1 MTGSELLFNL
11 VASLTAALVGG
22 WLAVRLGQSAILGYI
37 VAGIAIGPA
46 TPGFVGDLRAVEV
59 LADIGII
66 FLMFAIGVQFSFS
79 ELVGVGRVALVGG
92 LGQVAL
98 TLAVGYLL
106 GSALGWGW
114 LEALFFGAVLSNSSS
129 TVLGKVLDERGE
141 ADSEHG
147 RLALAWSA
155 VQDLST
161 IVLVVVLGT
170 LATSRERLWAEL
182 LLATARALLFLA
194 ALLPLGTRLLPW
206 LFERA
211 AALRNR
217 EVFVLLVVGV
227 ALLTAYVASWFG
239 LSLALGAFLAGLVVG
254 ESDLSH
260 QILGEVMPVR
270 DIFAALFFVSVGM
283 LVDPAFVVAN
293 LGLVAL
299 VVALILGF
307 KGVLCGLLVWLGG
320 YPARVALLSGIGLA
334 QCGEFSFLLARLGAE
349 LNAVSP
355 AVFSL
360 LLAGAAV
367 SIVLAPSL
375 HAAGP
380 GLAAR
385 LERWLPSGRLGTLD
399 RTARQPL
406 RGHAVLCG
414 YGRVGRVI
422 AATLRQRRL
431 PFVVLEQDPRR
442 VRRLRAQGVA
452 ALLGNAANPLL
463 LDQTNLEQ
471 ARVLIVAVPDPIAT
485 RQIVDYARQRNPD
498 LDIVARTHSTAEAGF
513 LLQRGVSE
521 VVHGE
526 LELALE
532 MTRHTLRRFGVGAL
546 EALALVQGLRER
558 LERGAT
564 DEDLD

>member
-1 MTGSELLFNL
+1 MTGTDLLSNL
-11 VASLTAALVGG
+11 VASLTAALIGG

-37 VAGIAIGPA
+37 VAGMAIGPS
-46 TPGFVGDLRAVEV
+46 TPGFVGDPRAVEV

-66 FLMFAIGVQFSFS
+66 FLMFAIGVQFSLS
-79 ELVGVGRVALVGG
+79 ELVSFGRVALAG
-92 LGQVAL
+92 AL
-98 TLAVGYLL
+98 TQVVLTLGAGYLI
-106 GSALGWGW
+106 GTALGWGG

-155 VQDLST
+155 VQDLTT

-170 LATSRERLWAEL
+170 LATSREQLGPQ
-182 LLATARALLFLA
+182 LALAAVKALLFLA
-194 ALLPLGTRLLPW
+194 ALVPLGARALPW
-206 LFERA
+206 LFERT
-211 AALRNR
+211 ALLRSR
-217 EVFVLLVVGV
+217 EVFVLLVASV
-227 ALLTAYVASWFG
+227 ALLTAYLASWFG

-270 DIFAALFFVSVGM
+270 DLFAALFFVSVGM
-283 LVDPAFVVAN
+283 LVDPAFGLAN
-293 LGLVAL
+293 LGLVVL

-307 KGVLCGLLVWLGG
+307 KGALCALLVGAAR
-320 YPARVALLSGIGLA
+320 YPVRVAVLAGGALA

-349 LNAVSP
+349 LHVLSP

-367 SIVLAPSL
+367 SIVLAPGL
-375 HAAGP
+375 HAAAP
-380 GLAAR
+380 QVAAR
-385 LERWLPSGRLGTLD
+385 LERRLPPGPLGVL
-399 RTARQPL
+399 ARPERHQL
-406 RGHAVLCG
+406 RGHAILCG
-414 YGRVGRVI
+414 HGRVGRVI
-422 AATLRQRRL
+422 AATLRQRGL
-431 PFVVLEQDPRR
+431 PFVVVEQDPRH
-442 VRRLRAQGVA
+442 VRHLRAVGIP

-471 ARVLIVAVPDPIAT
+471 ARVLIVALPDPLAT
-485 RQIVDYARQRNPD
+485 RQIVDHARQRNPD
-498 LDIVARTHSTAEAGF
+498 LDIVARTHSTVEAAF

-546 EALALVQGLRER
+546 EALALVQGLRAR
-558 LERGAT
+558 LEHGAA
-564 DEDLD
+564 EEELG

>member
-1 MTGSELLFNL
+1 
-11 VASLTAALVGG
+11 
-22 WLAVRLGQSAILGYI
+22 
-37 VAGIAIGPA
+37 
-46 TPGFVGDLRAVEV
+46 
-59 LADIGII
+59 
-66 FLMFAIGVQFSFS
+66 
-79 ELVGVGRVALVGG
+79 
-92 LGQVAL
+92 VAL

-170 LATSRERLWAEL
+170 LATSRERLWTEL
-182 LLATARALLFLA
+182 LLATAKALLFLA

-206 LFERA
+206 LFERT

-217 EVFVLLVVGV
+217 EVFVLLVAGV
-227 ALLTAYVASWFG
+227 ALVTAYVASWFG

-260 QILGEVMPVR
+260 QILGEVTPIR

-320 YPARVALLSGIGLA
+320 YPPRVALLSGIGLA

-349 LNAVSP
+349 LNAISS
-355 AVFSL
+355 AMFSL

-385 LERWLPSGRLGTLD
+385 LERWLPPGRLGTLD
-399 RTARQPL
+399 RAARQPL

-431 PFVVLEQDPRR
+431 PFVVIEQDPRR
-442 VRRLRAQGVA
+442 VRRLRAEGIA

-463 LDQTNLEQ
+463 LQQTNLEQ

-485 RQIVDYARQRNPD
+485 RQIVDHARLRNPD
-498 LDIVARTHSTAEAGF
+498 LDIVARTHSTAEAAF

-546 EALALVQGLRER
+546 EALTLVQGLRER
-558 LERGAT
+558 LERGAA
-564 DEDLD
+564 DEDLG

>member
-1 MTGSELLFNL
+1 MTGTDLLSNL
-11 VASLTAALVGG
+11 VASLTAALIGG

-37 VAGIAIGPA
+37 VAGMAIGPS
-46 TPGFVGDLRAVEV
+46 TPGFVGDPRAVEV

-66 FLMFAIGVQFSFS
+66 FLMFAIGVQFSLS
-79 ELVGVGRVALVGG
+79 ELVSFGRVALAG
-92 LGQVAL
+92 AL
-98 TLAVGYLL
+98 TQVVLTLGAGYLI
-106 GSALGWGW
+106 GTALGWGG

-155 VQDLST
+155 VQDLTT

-170 LATSRERLWAEL
+170 LATSREQLGPQ
-182 LLATARALLFLA
+182 LALAAVKALLFLA
-194 ALLPLGTRLLPW
+194 ALVPLGARALPW
-206 LFERA
+206 LFERT
-211 AALRNR
+211 ALLRSR
-217 EVFVLLVVGV
+217 EVFVLLVASV
-227 ALLTAYVASWFG
+227 ALLTAYLASWFG

-270 DIFAALFFVSVGM
+270 DLFAALFFVSVGM
-283 LVDPAFVVAN
+283 LVDPAFGLAN
-293 LGLVAL
+293 LGLVVL

-307 KGVLCGLLVWLGG
+307 KGALCALLVGAAR
-320 YPARVALLSGIGLA
+320 YPVRVAVLAGGALA

-349 LNAVSP
+349 LHVLSP

-367 SIVLAPSL
+367 SIVLAPGL
-375 HAAGP
+375 HAAAP
-380 GLAAR
+380 QVAAR
-385 LERWLPSGRLGTLD
+385 LERRLPPGPLGVL
-399 RTARQPL
+399 ARPERHQL
-406 RGHAVLCG
+406 RGHAILCG
-414 YGRVGRVI
+414 HGRVGRVI
-422 AATLRQRRL
+422 AATLRQRGL
-431 PFVVLEQDPRR
+431 PFVVVEQDPRH
-442 VRRLRAQGVA
+442 VRRLRAVGIP

-471 ARVLIVAVPDPIAT
+471 ARVLIVALPDPLAT
-485 RQIVDYARQRNPD
+485 RQIVDHARQRNPD
-498 LDIVARTHSTAEAGF
+498 LDIVARTHSTVEAAF

-546 EALALVQGLRER
+546 EALALVQGLRAR
-558 LERGAT
+558 LEHGAA
-564 DEDLD
+564 EEELG

>member
-1 MTGSELLFNL
+1 
-11 VASLTAALVGG
+11 V
-22 WLAVRLGQSAILGYI
+22 
-37 VAGIAIGPA
+37 
-46 TPGFVGDLRAVEV
+46 
-59 LADIGII
+59 
-66 FLMFAIGVQFSFS
+66 
-79 ELVGVGRVALVGG
+79 
-92 LGQVAL
+92 
-98 TLAVGYLL
+98 
-106 GSALGWGW
+106 
-114 LEALFFGAVLSNSSS
+114 
-129 TVLGKVLDERGE
+129 
-141 ADSEHG
+141 
-147 RLALAWSA
+147 
-155 VQDLST
+155 
-161 IVLVVVLGT
+161 
-170 LATSRERLWAEL
+170 
-182 LLATARALLFLA
+182 
-194 ALLPLGTRLLPW
+194 PW

-558 LERGAT
+558 LERGAA

>member
-79 ELVGVGRVALVGG
+79 ELMGVGRVALVGG

-558 LERGAT
+558 LERGAA